1 MLSHGSPS
9 ITIEGV
15 IGSIHPVH
23 NVGSAPMRAP
33 VGLVTV
39 DSREVVPG
47 SLFVALPGERVDGAD
62 FVAEAFRKG
71 AIAAIVSE
79 AGAARVSP
87 EQVAGG
93 MLLVVRDPVE
103 ALGDLAKAHRRR
115 LRRIP
120 LVGVTGSSGK
130 TTTKDLLHALLSRD
144 RNVLRNIGNRNN
156 LIGMPLALLGLTEAH
171 DAAVIEMGT
180 NRPGEIARLADIAA
194 PDLGIVTNVAPA
206 HLEGLGSMEGV
217 AREKGDL
224 FRALPENGTAIVNA
238 TDLRVV
244 REAGRCRARKVYYGV
259 ALNEFSG
266 RILSMRDDGME
277 IAIRTPSGEFTSA
290 LRATGE
296 HQLMNALAATAAAYA
311 LGLRPDE
318 LAGGFEGYVPA
329 PGRFRAVPLREGGVL
344 LDDCYNANPAS
355 MESSLRNMAALAGGR
370 RTVAVLADMLELGD
384 ASPTAHLRIGHLAAG
399 LGTGML
405 IAYGPLSQAIA
416 KGAAEAGMD
425 PALIIHTEDRGRLRE
440 CVARTVKGGDVVLVK
455 GSRGMKLDEIVT
467 AISEAWS

>member
-1 MLSHGSPS
+1 
-9 ITIEGV
+9 
-15 IGSIHPVH
+15 
-23 NVGSAPMRAP
+23 VG
-33 VGLVTV
+33 
-39 DSREVVPG
+39 
-47 SLFVALPGERVDGAD
+47 
-62 FVAEAFRKG
+62 
-71 AIAAIVSE
+71 I
-79 AGAARVSP
+79 
-87 EQVAGG
+87 
-93 MLLVVRDPVE
+93 
-103 ALGDLAKAHRRR
+103 
-115 LRRIP
+115 
-120 LVGVTGSSGK
+120 TGSSGK
-130 TTTKDLLHALLSRD
+130 TTTKDLLHSLLSRD
-144 RNVLRNIGNRNN
+144 RLVLRNIGNRNN
-156 LIGMPLALLGLTEAH
+156 LIGMPLALLGLTDAH

-224 FRALPENGTAIVNA
+224 FRALSEDGTAIVNA

-259 ALNEFSG
+259 PLNEFSG
-266 RILSMRDDGME
+266 RILSMGDAGME
-277 IAIRTPSGEFTSA
+277 IAIRTPSGEFTSE

-318 LAGGFEGYVPA
+318 LAGAFEGYVPA

-384 ASPTAHLRIGHLAAG
+384 ASPTAHLRIGHLAAS
-399 LGTGML
+399 LSTGFL
-405 IAYGPLSQAIA
+405 IAYGPLSGEIA
-416 KGAAEAGMD
+416 RGAVEGGMD
-425 PALIIHTEDRGRLRE
+425 PGRIIHTEDPDRLRE
-440 CVARTVKGGDVVLVK
+440 FVAGTVSGGDVVLVK
-455 GSRGMKLDEIVT
+455 GSRGMRLDGIVT
-467 AISEAWS
+467 AITEAWS